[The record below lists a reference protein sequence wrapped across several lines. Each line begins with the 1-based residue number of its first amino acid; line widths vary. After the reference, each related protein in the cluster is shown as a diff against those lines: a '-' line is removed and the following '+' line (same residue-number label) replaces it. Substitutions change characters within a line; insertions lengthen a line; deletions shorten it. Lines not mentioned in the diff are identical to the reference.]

1 MSIVSLTLVKQHLKV
16 VGNAEDELIQL
27 YIDSAETFLANYIG
41 LKSFADPLPADLD
54 PLPADLRH
62 AVLKLAAFHY
72 EMRGIAAFGLSM
84 QIAPAGVQYIA
95 DSYRAFFGQKRADVF
110 TENADA

>member
-1 MSIVSLTLVKQHLKV
+1 MSIVSLSLVKQHLKV

-27 YIDSAETFLANYIG
+27 YVDSAETFLANYIG
-41 LKSFADPLPADLD
+41 LKTFADPLPADID
-54 PLPADLRH
+54 PLPSDLRH

-84 QIAPAGVQYIA
+84 QLAPAGVTTVA
-95 DSYRAFFGQKRADVF
+95 DNYRAFLGQKRADVF
-110 TENADA
+110 TDDADG